1 MNRLIIFAAFST
13 NISYEAC
20 VFFTG
25 PTKQLKM
32 KIAEEKRHL
41 VLVLVSSV
49 RRIQHF
55 NIRNSV
61 RFFFVGSDISL
72 KIMFDYLLRLYEW
85 SSIQQLLWHVVLIF
99 FQIFQRSGIYTN
111 IFIMFNIFR
120 LLQKKN
126 AQIYCRNI

>member
-1 MNRLIIFAAFST
+1 
-13 NISYEAC
+13 
-20 VFFTG
+20 
-25 PTKQLKM
+25 M

-99 FQIFQRSGIYTN
+99 SKYFNAVAFTQIF
-111 IFIMFNIFR
+111 
-120 LLQKKN
+120 L
-126 AQIYCRNI
+126 